1 MRRLFC
7 TAALLA
13 VTAVAA
19 PAAEPITG
27 DWMVKDNLAYIRIV
41 NCAGKLWGV
50 IAWEKEPG
58 LDTNNP
64 DPAKR
69 SRPLLGSVVLKAMAP
84 TKPGLW
90 EGEVYNSNDGKMY
103 IAKISLSS
111 PDVLKLEGCILGG
124 WFCGGENW
132 TRVRG
137 PETPAPAKMQKGA
150 KAPPV
155 PPNTLNPS
163 VDICSTVAEG
173 AGPAH

>member
-69 SRPLLGSVVLKAMAP
+69 NKPLLGSVVLKAMAP

-103 IAKISLSS
+103 MAKISLAS

-124 WFCGGENW
+124 WFCGGESW
-132 TRVRG
+132 TRVKQ
-137 PETPAPAKMQKGA
+137 PEPVAMKGKSKAVPLAPGTLS
-150 KAPPV
+150 
-155 PPNTLNPS
+155 PN